1 MQEETEHIIRS
12 TEHKGTEDYPHAA
25 IFVALIRHE
34 LCFISKARPPHVS
47 FLLLPISASAREDH
61 GIVRRA
67 GLLIPPSKLR
77 NRHPDIFLKSN
88 QAQHQK

>member
-1 MQEETEHIIRS
+1 MQEDTEHEIRS

-34 LCFISKARPPHVS
+34 LCFIPKARPPHVG
-47 FLLLPISASAREDH
+47 FVLLPISAGAREDH

-67 GLLIPPSKLR
+67 GFLIPPSKLR
-77 NRHPDIFLKSN
+77 NRHPVIFLKSN
-88 QAQHQK
+88 QAQHQR